1 MRALYLTVVCASV
14 AFAQAKI
21 VELEKAQELMGNKKY
36 EAALKSL
43 DAAAK
48 RTGIDRDS
56 WLTILELKGLAEA
69 QLGKAALSEST
80 FKQLLSLDLKRN
92 LVGKYSGKPA
102 APIAAAQAF
111 VLNSGPLE
119 AIALEPGA
127 ENGVLKQ
134 ISVGVKSDPIGM
146 AKVVKFHVKSPSGA
160 WKQTESPLSNGSAT
174 CDVNGTNIEY
184 WIEVLGE
191 RSTQLVFLG
200 TAVKPLKAMAP
211 APVAIAKPVAKEVPA
226 EEPKVAMT
234 PVERKVE
241 PMAVRTEAPTEGS
254 ILRPVSYGLMG
265 AGVVAVGVGVYF
277 GVTSS
282 GLRDGIKKD
291 LAAGGANQEVLYKR
305 DQQAIADATIANV
318 LFVAGGAV
326 AVTGGILWFISGDKA
341 PATVAVVPSLQGVS
355 VSGSF

>member
-21 VELEKAQELMGNKKY
+21 VELEKAQELMGIKKY
-36 EAALKSL
+36 AAALKSL
-43 DAAAK
+43 DVAAK

-69 QLGKAALSEST
+69 QLGKAALAEST

-146 AKVVKFHVKSPSGA
+146 AKIVKFHVKALSGA

-174 CDVNGTNIEY
+174 CDVNESNIEY

-211 APVAIAKPVAKEVPA
+211 APVVAAVVKPVPA
-226 EEPKVAMT
+226 EEPRLTMT
-234 PVERKVE
+234 PVEKNVE
-241 PMAVRTEAPTEGS
+241 TMAVQTEAPTEGS
-254 ILRPVSYGLMG
+254 ILRPISYGLMG

-291 LAAGGANQEVLYKR
+291 LAAGGANQEALYKR

-318 LFVAGGAV
+318 LFAAGGAV
-326 AVTGGILWFISGDKA
+326 AVTGGILWFVSGDKA
-341 PATVAVVPSLQGVS
+341 PATVAIVPGLQGVS